1 VNAGGGTGGVTVTP
15 VINSSGPWFNDQGIS
30 ISNPS
35 GSLTALSVTIVIQRT
50 TGISHQG
57 QYNTIGPQ
65 ILQSNTSTSST
76 ITYSFTLAAGQTLG
90 TGTNQ
95 LFAAQT
101 SGTGTV
107 HPFTADTFT
116 VTYTTGGTTFTQTG
130 HF

>member
-30 ISNPS
+30 LNNT
-35 GSLTALSVTIVIQRT
+35 GSLTSLSITIVIQRT
-50 TGISHQG
+50 TGITFQG
-57 QYNTIGPQ
+57 QYNTVGSQ
-65 ILQSNTSTSST
+65 IVQSSNSTATT
-76 ITYSFTLAAGQTLG
+76 ITYQFSLAAGQTLG
-90 TGTNQ
+90 TGNR

-107 HPFTADTFT
+107 HPFTGDTYT
-116 VTYTTGGTTFTQTG
+116 VTYTTGGTSFTQTG